1 MKFRLPL
8 TRAKDLSCDESQHRI
23 KGNSKEAYMMAQQKV
38 VRPGVIVSLL
48 FLMSL
53 VFPQASAQLPQRQP
67 TPNDALISPE
77 VLPDHRVT
85 LRIYAPKASEVIVR
99 GDWMETPGS
108 VKLEKSEKGVWSATV
123 GPLVPDFYSYSF
135 TV

>member
-1 MKFRLPL
+1 
-8 TRAKDLSCDESQHRI
+8 
-23 KGNSKEAYMMAQQKV
+23 MMAQQKV
-38 VRPGVIVSLL
+38 VRPGVIVSLF

-108 VKLEKSEKGVWSATV
+108 VKLEKDRQPARTCAL
-123 GPLVPDFYSYSF
+123 PPCPAPRPDRDHF
-135 TV
+135 